1 MADTGGATELICPK
15 CGAAMRS
22 YDRNGVT
29 VEQCSGCR
37 GIFLDRGELERL
49 TDAEAGHYAESG
61 YRGDRDEDSGYRG
74 DRDEDRYARD
84 EHGSRRRRRGGFLG
98 SLFEGGGD

>member
-1 MADTGGATELICPK
+1 MAETGGITELICPK
-15 CGAAMRS
+15 CGAPMRS

-49 TDAEAGHYAESG
+49 TDAESGHYAESG
-61 YRGDRDEDSGYRG
+61 YRGDRD
-74 DRDEDRYARD
+74 D
-84 EHGSRRRRRGGFLG
+84 EHSQRGSRQRRRGGFLG
-98 SLFEGGGD
+98 SLFEGGED